1 MAAEN
6 SKAIVVATIIILAVS
21 TAAFLSMLNSD
32 NPIISSDSSKIT
44 SLMICGNSSDL
55 LYPELAEANFLFLEN
70 NTWLVSAHFVDDS
83 AGYESLEIYD
93 RSFTITS
100 EEVESINDALHEG
113 LNQTYPSNITA
124 QELFEPDSSPHM
136 WYEIEITYADG
147 SWIYIITFQ
156 TEPGL
161 IMHISGTGNTNRNL
175 LDGTI
180 LEPLS
185 VLDDLVSA
193 IHGVFLNHLE

>member
-1 MAAEN
+1 MVGEN
-6 SKAIVVATIIILAVS
+6 SKAIVTATIIILAVF
-21 TAAFLSMLNSD
+21 AAALLSMFNSD
-32 NPIISSDSSKIT
+32 NPITTSNSSKVA

-55 LYPELAEANFLFLEN
+55 LYPELAEANFIFVEN
-70 NTWLVSAHFVDDS
+70 DAWQVSAHFVDDS
-83 AGYESLEIYD
+83 TGYEYLEIYD

-100 EEVESINDALHEG
+100 KEVESINDALHEG

-124 QELFEPDSSPHM
+124 LELFEPESSPHM
-136 WYEIEITYADG
+136 WYEIAITYTDG

-161 IMHISGTGNTNRNL
+161 IIHKSGTGNTNRNL
-175 LDGTI
+175 LDGTV

-185 VLDDLVSA
+185 ALDGLVSA
-193 IHGVFLNHLE
+193 INVIFSNHL